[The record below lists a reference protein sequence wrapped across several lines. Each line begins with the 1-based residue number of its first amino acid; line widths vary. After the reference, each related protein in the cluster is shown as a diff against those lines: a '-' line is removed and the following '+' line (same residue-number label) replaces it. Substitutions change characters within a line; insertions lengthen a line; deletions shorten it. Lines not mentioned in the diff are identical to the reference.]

1 MLRVLGDPF
10 GPASPQI
17 PSGPGRRELKSVN
30 AIVARRAPRSVRC
43 ATVKAQQHDPFAE
56 TLVLPQD
63 ELAVCR
69 ERKRLG
75 YLSPAQIQRLLTAA
89 ELRKKV
95 TEGERDE

>member
-1 MLRVLGDPF
+1 M
-10 GPASPQI
+10 
-17 PSGPGRRELKSVN
+17 K
-30 AIVARRAPRSVRC
+30 PR
-43 ATVKAQQHDPFAE
+43 QHDPFAE

-63 ELAVCR
+63 ELAVRR

-75 YLSPAQIQRLLTAA
+75 YLSPAQIQRLLAAA

>member
-1 MLRVLGDPF
+1 M
-10 GPASPQI
+10 
-17 PSGPGRRELKSVN
+17 N

-43 ATVKAQQHDPFAE
+43 ATVKVRQHDPFAE
-56 TLVLPQD
+56 TLVLPRD
-63 ELAVCR
+63 ELAVHR

-75 YLSPAQIQRLLTAA
+75 YLSPAQIQRLIAAA